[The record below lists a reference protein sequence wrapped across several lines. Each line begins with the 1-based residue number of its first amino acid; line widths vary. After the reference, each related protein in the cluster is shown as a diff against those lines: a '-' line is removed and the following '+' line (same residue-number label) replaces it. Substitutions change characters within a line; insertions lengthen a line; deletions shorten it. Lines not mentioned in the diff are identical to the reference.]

1 MKRFL
6 IFLFLFIISDKVHS
20 KLSEEK
26 RQNLLNKLTT
36 KITLDNLDELKKM
49 RLDFESPSFKDGID
63 YDPARIEKIMEEY
76 DFPKEYNFLEDTNA
90 TIHVKDQMS
99 CGCCWSHAA
108 TTALSYRYHK
118 KNIEVDLSP
127 QDGLSCYLR
136 DCERGNNLLDPE
148 LNLVKNGTVTEGC
161 LPFSSGDG
169 ITIEEC
175 PTSCKDG
182 SPYKKYYA
190 QNAYT
195 TIDYYSEEYF
205 YDIVI
210 LIMDQLTTNG
220 PLVTGIRVYQ
230 DFEDLH
236 EDPKKCHDEVYTYD
250 GISEYIGGHAVVI
263 VGYGFLNGKYYWLIQ
278 NSWGENSC
286 DKGFVKVE
294 FGQITVERVS
304 FATPYLPNEEA
315 IPVDINMSFYSIN
328 TLCDITIRTNSS
340 ITKWKNTLDINFQHS
355 KGIKDFNYQ
364 CGVNLMIGGQYR
376 LNCYYEHLNYYTYK
390 GTYEFKTSHSLGTE
404 NNFILDDS
412 FKGKTFKFWG
422 FDAIE
427 PFYEYYLIS
436 EEANRIVFKYQTSD
450 ESIMPPLYPNG
461 NNKKPLSNCQRVELG
476 GFDLIYCDITLD
488 EIKSFDLNTYLVFDI
503 LCEYKQPIS
512 YVFPFDEKNFASFK
526 IVQFK
531 LPESKTIDASTE
543 LKIVVN
549 INGNVIKYKNE
560 YNSFISFVDVEK
572 GDSNSTKLMLC
583 FLEKYSEVVKQSK
596 LDCYFIVGEEE
607 IIEYDNLYLLQY
619 YMPYESNYPFQIIIN
634 STIKADDGPDPEP
647 DPDPKHDPKPDPKPE
662 PTPSL
667 SRYSK
672 LSTIAFIVTLLLMI

>member
-1 MKRFL
+1 
-6 IFLFLFIISDKVHS
+6 
-20 KLSEEK
+20 
-26 RQNLLNKLTT
+26 
-36 KITLDNLDELKKM
+36 
-49 RLDFESPSFKDGID
+49 
-63 YDPARIEKIMEEY
+63 MEEY

-90 TIHVKDQMS
+90 TIHVKDQKS
-99 CGCCWSHAA
+99 CGSCWSHAA
-108 TTALSYRYHK
+108 TTCLSYRYHK
-118 KNIEVDLSP
+118 KGIEVDLSP

-136 DCERGNNLLDPE
+136 DCQRGNNLLDPE

-169 ITIEEC
+169 KTIEEC

-230 DFEDLH
+230 DFVDLH
-236 EDPKKCHDEVYTYD
+236 DDPQKCHDEVYTYD
-250 GISEYIGGHAVVI
+250 GKSEFQGGHAVVI

-278 NSWGENSC
+278 NSWGENAC

-304 FATPYLPNEEA
+304 FATPYLPNEGVT
-315 IPVDINMSFYSIN
+315 PVDINMSFYSIN
-328 TLCDITIRTNSS
+328 TLCDITINTNSS
-340 ITKWKNTLDINFQHS
+340 IADWKNTLDINFQHS

-364 CGVNLMIGGQYR
+364 CGLNLMIGGKYI
-376 LNCYYEHLNYYTYK
+376 LNCYYEQMNYYAYK
-390 GTYEFKTSHSLGTE
+390 GIYEFKTSQSLGTE

-422 FDAIE
+422 FDTIE

-436 EEANRIVFKYQTSD
+436 EEANRIVFKYETND
-450 ESIMPPLYPNG
+450 DSIMPPLYSIRNT
-461 NNKKPLSNCQRVELG
+461 KKPLSNCQRMG
-476 GFDLIYCDITLD
+476 RFNLIYCDITED
-488 EIKSFDLNTYLVFDI
+488 ELKSFDSNTYLVFDI

-512 YVFPFDEKNFASFK
+512 YVFPFDEKNFASFE

-531 LPESKTIDASTE
+531 LPESKTIDISTE

-549 INGNVIKYKNE
+549 IKGNVIKYKTD
-560 YNSFISFVDVEK
+560 YNSFFHS
-572 GDSNSTKLMLC
+572 
-583 FLEKYSEVVKQSK
+583 
-596 LDCYFIVGEEE
+596 
-607 IIEYDNLYLLQY
+607 
-619 YMPYESNYPFQIIIN
+619 
-634 STIKADDGPDPEP
+634 
-647 DPDPKHDPKPDPKPE
+647 
-662 PTPSL
+662 
-667 SRYSK
+667 
-672 LSTIAFIVTLLLMI
+672 